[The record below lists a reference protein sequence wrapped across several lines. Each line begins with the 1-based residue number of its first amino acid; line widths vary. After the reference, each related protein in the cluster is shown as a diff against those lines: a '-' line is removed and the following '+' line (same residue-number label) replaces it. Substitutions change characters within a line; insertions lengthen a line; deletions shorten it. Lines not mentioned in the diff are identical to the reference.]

1 MRLSLIL
8 ALCLMLTANMAK
20 AAGPAH
26 GLSMHGDLKYGP
38 DFKHFDYVNPDAPK
52 GGLVRLSAIGTYD
65 TLNPFV
71 IKGTPARGVGMIYN
85 SLTSH
90 AFDEPFSIY
99 GELAESIAVADD
111 LSSVTFQL
119 RSNARWHD
127 GQAITA
133 EDVIFTFDILKKQ
146 GRPFYRFYYQNVAKA
161 EKVGAR
167 GVRFHFTGQKNRELP
182 LIMGELRILPKHYW
196 QDKEFNTTTLEP
208 PLGSGPYRVKEI
220 DAGRSIT
227 LERVA
232 DYWAKDVASQ
242 RGRYNFETIRFEYY
256 RDPTVAFEAFKSGA
270 YDFRAE
276 NSSKQ
281 WATAY
286 DFPALRNG
294 RVIKSLVDDDNPAG
308 MQGFVFNTRRPFFKD
323 RRVRWALAH
332 SFDFE
337 WSNKNLFYGQYKRT
351 VSFFDNSELASSGK
365 PGPDELALLEPF
377 RGKIPDEV
385 FTQTYAPPNTAGKG
399 IRGNLRFAKRLLA
412 QAGWSV
418 KGGILTNDTSNEP
431 FRFEI
436 LIVQSN
442 TERILAPMVANLKR
456 LGIEAK
462 IRLVDTSQYINRR
475 RSFDFDMITAV
486 WGQSISPGNE
496 QRHFWGSAAAGR
508 DGSQNYAAIKDPV
521 IDKLIDHVIFAK
533 SRKGLVAATRALDR
547 VLLWGHYVIPQFHI
561 DKFRIAYWDRFS
573 RPAVKPKYT
582 IGFLDTWWVDAKKDA
597 ALAAKRQKQN

>member
-8 ALCLMLTANMAK
+8 AVCLMLSPGLARAG
-20 AAGPAH
+20 GPAH

-52 GGLVRLSAIGTYD
+52 GGRVRLSVIGTYD

-71 IKGTPARGVGMIYN
+71 IKGTPAGGTGLIYN
-85 SLTSH
+85 ALTSH

-99 GELAESIAVADD
+99 GELAETIAVADD
-111 LSSVTFQL
+111 LSSVTFRL
-119 RSNARWHD
+119 RPNARWHD
-127 GQAITA
+127 GQEITP
-133 EDVIFTFDILKKQ
+133 EDVIFTFDLLKKQ

-161 EKVGAR
+161 AKVGAR
-167 GVRFHFTGQKNRELP
+167 GVRFHFSGPKNRELP

-196 QDKEFNTTTLEP
+196 QDKEFNATTLEP
-208 PLGSGPYRVKEI
+208 PLGSGPYRIKEI

-232 DYWAKDVASQ
+232 DYWAKDVPSQ
-242 RGRYNFETIRFEYY
+242 RGRYNFGQIRFEYY

-276 NSSKQ
+276 NSAKQ

-294 RVIKSLVDDDNPAG
+294 QVIKTTLDDENPAG
-308 MQGFVFNTRRPFFKD
+308 MQGFVFNTRRAIFKD

-332 SFDFE
+332 TFDFE

-351 VSFFDNSELASSGK
+351 VSYFDNSELASSAT
-365 PGPDELALLEPF
+365 PGADELALLEPF

-385 FTQTYAPPNTAGKG
+385 FTRTYAPPSTGGKG
-399 IRGNLRFAKRLLA
+399 IRGNLRLAKRLLT

-418 KGGILTNDTSNEP
+418 KNGVLTNDKTGAP
-431 FRFEI
+431 LRFEI
-436 LIVQSN
+436 LIVQASF
-442 TERILAPMVANLKR
+442 ERVLAPMVANMKR
-456 LGIEAK
+456 LGVEAK

-475 RSFDFDMITAV
+475 RSFDFDMITAS

-496 QRHFWGSAAAGR
+496 QRHFWGSDAAER

-521 IDKLIDHVIFAK
+521 VDQLINHVIFAK

-561 DKFRIAYWDRFS
+561 DKFRIAYWDRFQ
-573 RPAVKPKYT
+573 RPAVKPKYG
-582 IGFLDTWWVDAKKDA
+582 IGFSDTWWVDAAKDA
-597 ALAAKRQKQN
+597 ALKAKRSKQN